1 MQNSTKV
8 IFQAVSLMSGF
19 MPVFRRVLALFA
31 AMLCVLSWT
40 PAMAQ
45 PAAPALTVNGQAIPQ
60 IKIDLLVNSALEAG
74 QQDVAAVRT
83 QARESLIQHEILLQA
98 ARKTPV
104 AQQAAV
110 QAQAQFNAETTL
122 VRAYLQQWLQQNP
135 IAPDA
140 VRKEYETLKQSAG
153 VRELLLR
160 HILLATQDEAVKVL
174 GQIAAGGKFEDLAA
188 SLSQDPNSKQAGGLM
203 PWVVQ
208 GLLTPEVAKAT
219 ASLSK
224 GQMVSAPVKG
234 SAGFH
239 IIRLED
245 SRPFTA
251 PEFAQVQAQLQRN
264 MEAQAVNAHIQK
276 LREQAS
282 VK

>member
-1 MQNSTKV
+1 MQNFVRDGAES
-8 IFQAVSLMSGF
+8 VSV
-19 MPVFRRVLALFA
+19 MPWFRLVSSRFLAPLAL
-31 AMLCVLSWT
+31 LSLLPWSS
-40 PAMAQ
+40 AMAQ
-45 PAAPALTVNGQAIPQ
+45 PAALEVNGQAIAP
-60 IKIDLLVNSALEAG
+60 IKIELLVSSALEAG
-74 QQDVAAVRT
+74 QKDVAAART

-98 ARKTPV
+98 AQKSPV

-110 QAQAQFNAETTL
+110 QAQAQFNAETAL
-122 VRAYLQQWLQQNP
+122 VRAYLQQWLEQNP
-135 IAPDA
+135 VAPDA
-140 VRKEYETLKQSAG
+140 VKKEYEALKQRAG
-153 VRELLLR
+153 VQEVLLR
-160 HILLATQDEAVKVL
+160 HVLVATQDEAIKVL
-174 GQIAAGGKFEDLAA
+174 GQIAAGGKFEELAA

-219 ASLSK
+219 ASLTK
-224 GQMVSAPVKG
+224 GQMFNAPVKG

-264 MEAQAVNAHIQK
+264 MQVQAVNAHIQK

>member
-1 MQNSTKV
+1 MQNLVTDSVKS
-8 IFQAVSLMSGF
+8 VSV
-19 MPVFRRVLALFA
+19 MPWFRLLFSRVLAPFA
-31 AMLCVLSWT
+31 LLSLLSWSS
-40 PAMAQ
+40 AMAQ
-45 PAAPALTVNGQAIPQ
+45 PAALAVNGQVIPP
-60 IKIDLLVNSALEAG
+60 IKMELVVNSALEAG
-74 QQDVAAVRT
+74 QKDAAAARI
-83 QARESLIQHEILLQA
+83 QARESLIQHEILVQA
-98 ARKTPV
+98 ARKAPL
-104 AQQAAV
+104 AEQAAV
-110 QAQAQFNAETTL
+110 QAQAQFKAEATL
-122 VRAYLQQWLQQNP
+122 VRA
-135 IAPDA
+135 A
-140 VRKEYETLKQSAG
+140 
-153 VRELLLR
+153 
-160 HILLATQDEAVKVL
+160 
-174 GQIAAGGKFEDLAA
+174 
-188 SLSQDPNSKQAGGLM
+188 AGGLM

-208 GLLTPEVAKAT
+208 GMLTPEAAQAT

-224 GQMVSAPVKG
+224 GQMGHATVKG

>member
-1 MQNSTKV
+1 
-8 IFQAVSLMSGF
+8 
-19 MPVFRRVLALFA
+19 MPGGASWAFHVLHVMAAITLFA
-31 AMLCVLSWT
+31 ATSMMGV
-40 PAMAQ
+40 MAQ
-45 PAAPALTVNGQAIPQ
+45 PTASSFSVNGQAVPAA
-60 IKIDLLVNSALEAG
+60 KIDLLVNAVISSG
-74 QQDVAAVRT
+74 QKDSDAVRA
-83 QARESLIQHEILLQA
+83 QAREALIQHEVLLQA
-98 ARKTPV
+98 AKKAPV
-104 AQQAAV
+104 SQLPAVQV
-110 QAQAQFNAETTL
+110 QAQYNAETTL

-160 HILLATQDEAVKVL
+160 HILVATQDEAVKVL
-174 GQIAAGGKFEDLAA
+174 GQIAAGGKFEELAA
-188 SLSQDPNSKQAGGLM
+188 SLSQDLNSKQAGGLM

-224 GQMVSAPVKG
+224 GQMVNAPVKG

-245 SRPFTA
+245 SRPFSA

>member
-1 MQNSTKV
+1 MQNFVRDGAES
-8 IFQAVSLMSGF
+8 VSV
-19 MPVFRRVLALFA
+19 MPWFRLVSSRFLALLA
-31 AMLCVLSWT
+31 LLSLLPWSS
-40 PAMAQ
+40 AMAQ
-45 PAAPALTVNGQAIPQ
+45 PAALEVNGQAIAP
-60 IKIDLLVNSALEAG
+60 IKIELLVSSALEAG
-74 QQDVAAVRT
+74 QKDVAAART

-98 ARKTPV
+98 AQKSPV

-110 QAQAQFNAETTL
+110 QAQAQFNAETAL
-122 VRAYLQQWLQQNP
+122 VRAYLQQWLEQNP
-135 IAPDA
+135 VAPDA
-140 VRKEYETLKQSAG
+140 VKKEYEALKQRAG
-153 VRELLLR
+153 VQEVLLR
-160 HILLATQDEAVKVL
+160 HVLVATQDEAIKVL
-174 GQIAAGGKFEDLAA
+174 GQIAAGGKFEELAA

-219 ASLSK
+219 ASLTK
-224 GQMVSAPVKG
+224 GQMFNAPVKG

-264 MEAQAVNAHIQK
+264 MQVQAVNAHIQK

>member
-1 MQNSTKV
+1 MQNFVRDGAES
-8 IFQAVSLMSGF
+8 VSV
-19 MPVFRRVLALFA
+19 MPWFRLVSSRFLALLA
-31 AMLCVLSWT
+31 LLSLLPWSS
-40 PAMAQ
+40 AMAQ
-45 PAAPALTVNGQAIPQ
+45 PAALEVNGQAIAP
-60 IKIDLLVNSALEAG
+60 IKIELLVSSALEAG
-74 QQDVAAVRT
+74 QKDVAAART

-98 ARKTPV
+98 AQKSPV

-110 QAQAQFNAETTL
+110 QAQAQFNAETAL
-122 VRAYLQQWLQQNP
+122 VRAYLQQWLEQNP
-135 IAPDA
+135 VAPDA
-140 VRKEYETLKQSAG
+140 VKKEYEALKQRAG
-153 VRELLLR
+153 VQEVLLR
-160 HILLATQDEAVKVL
+160 HVLVATQDEAIKVL
-174 GQIAAGGKFEDLAA
+174 GQIAAGGKFEELAA

-219 ASLSK
+219 ASLTK
-224 GQMVSAPVKG
+224 GQMFDAPVKG

-282 VK
+282 VE

>member
-1 MQNSTKV
+1 MQNFVRDGAES
-8 IFQAVSLMSGF
+8 VSV
-19 MPVFRRVLALFA
+19 MPWFRLVSRRFLAPLAL
-31 AMLCVLSWT
+31 LSLLPWSS
-40 PAMAQ
+40 AMAQ
-45 PAAPALTVNGQAIPQ
+45 PAALEVNGRAIAP
-60 IKIDLLVNSALEAG
+60 IKIELLVSSALEAG
-74 QQDVAAVRT
+74 QKDVAAARM

-98 ARKTPV
+98 AQKSPV

-110 QAQAQFNAETTL
+110 QAQAQFNAETAL
-122 VRAYLQQWLQQNP
+122 VRAYLQQWLEQNP
-135 IAPDA
+135 VAPDA
-140 VRKEYETLKQSAG
+140 VKKEYEALKQRAG
-153 VRELLLR
+153 VQEVLLR
-160 HILLATQDEAVKVL
+160 HVLVATQDEAIKVL
-174 GQIAAGGKFEDLAA
+174 GQIAAGGKFEELAA

-219 ASLSK
+219 ASLTK
-224 GQMVSAPVKG
+224 GQMFNAPVKG

-264 MEAQAVNAHIQK
+264 MQVQAVNAHIQK

>member
-1 MQNSTKV
+1 MQNLVTDSVKS
-8 IFQAVSLMSGF
+8 VSV
-19 MPVFRRVLALFA
+19 MPWFRLLFSRVLAPFA
-31 AMLCVLSWT
+31 LLSLLSWSS
-40 PAMAQ
+40 AMAQ
-45 PAAPALTVNGQAIPQ
+45 PAALAVNGQVISP
-60 IKIDLLVNSALEAG
+60 IKMELVVNSALEAG
-74 QQDVAAVRT
+74 QKDAAAARI
-83 QARESLIQHEILLQA
+83 QARESLIQHEILVQA
-98 ARKTPV
+98 AQKSPV

-122 VRAYLQQWLQQNP
+122 VRAYLQRWLEQNP
-135 IAPDA
+135 VAPDA
-140 VRKEYETLKQSAG
+140 VKKEYEALKQRAG
-153 VRELLLR
+153 VQEVLLR
-160 HILLATQDEAVKVL
+160 HILVATQDEAVKVL
-174 GQIAAGGKFEDLAA
+174 GQIAAGGKFEELAA
-188 SLSQDPNSKQAGGLM
+188 SLSQDPNSKQAAGLM
-203 PWVVQ
+203 PWVVR
-208 GLLTPEVAKAT
+208 GMLTPEVAKAT

-224 GQMVSAPVKG
+224 GQMANAPVKG

-282 VK
+282 VE